1 MLAYILALVV
11 GLSSI
16 ALYMAAFFFPEVHR
30 KHDFLWSGLGMFYAL
45 VLWVCAGRITGGVL
59 LGQTASV
66 VLLGWMGW
74 QMLALRRQ
82 VAPVD
87 QQTAIPTAAEWQ
99 AALSQAWAGLSSS
112 KSIAPIAQPIGNL
125 LAKLVAWIEAL
136 VATTTAPT
144 PPPPKVE
151 PDPYVP
157 LTPADFADAK
167 RATVSS
173 PAIEPSPKTVAANQT
188 IVADVTP
195 VQTDATVRLKNK
207 TPPKEKVQPQE
218 SVLTGITKQVQ
229 NAFKGLSG
237 KQESKPVYVRKQF
250 RTPDAEPKTPIETE
264 AADVKESSSHAVSDF
279 TPHEPSLIEEQ
290 AFVEE
295 QAILEVMDA
304 TIAEAD
310 ANSEVDAKDLAASP
324 DSRAEHSDSAS
335 PS

>member
-1 MLAYILALVV
+1 MLAYILALIV

-87 QQTAIPTAAEWQ
+87 QQTPIPTSAEWQ
-99 AALSQAWAGLSSS
+99 TALVQAWTELSSS
-112 KSIAPIAQPIGNL
+112 KSIAPIVQPIGKQV
-125 LAKLVAWIEAL
+125 AKLTAWVEAL
-136 VATTTAPT
+136 VTTTTAP
-144 PPPPKVE
+144 PPPPLPKAE

-167 RATVSS
+167 RTA
-173 PAIEPSPKTVAANQT
+173 APSPETGAADHT

-195 VQTDATVRLKNK
+195 VQSEANVRLKHK
-207 TPPKEKVQPQE
+207 TPLKVQPPE
-218 SVLTGITKQVQ
+218 SLLTAVTKQVQ
-229 NAFKGLSG
+229 SVFKGLSG

-250 RTPDAEPKTPIETE
+250 RTPDAEPNVPVAT
-264 AADVKESSSHAVSDF
+264 AATDVKESSHAASVS
-279 TPHEPSLIEEQ
+279 TPQEPLTVEAQ

-295 QAILEVMDA
+295 QAILEVIDA
-304 TIAEAD
+304 TIAEVD
-310 ANSEVDAKDLAASP
+310 ANAEADGKDLASSSP
-324 DSRAEHSDSAS
+324 DNSAEHSDST